1 MFSEITHMITIEPRF
16 QREFCELSMGKHLI
30 YPDTANQTAQ
40 IKTNFQYVL
49 SYMFIYFSILVET
62 HFVWNQITSLLCTN
76 IMEYNRDI
84 YWTI

>member
-1 MFSEITHMITIEPRF
+1 
-16 QREFCELSMGKHLI
+16 MGRHLI

-62 HFVWNQITSLLCTN
+62 HFFKNQITSLLCTN